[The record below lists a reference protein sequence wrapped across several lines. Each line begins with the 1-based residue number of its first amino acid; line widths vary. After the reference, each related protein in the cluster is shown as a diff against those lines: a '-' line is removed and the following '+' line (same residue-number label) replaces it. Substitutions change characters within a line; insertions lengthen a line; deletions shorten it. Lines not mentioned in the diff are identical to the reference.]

1 MIWRAITF
9 LAPSFLLLGASVCPQ
24 DASAPPPQHT
34 AAEEHQIF
42 EQVIANQKKN
52 DEALYLY
59 ERIERVEMRRAP
71 GENAPVDVKISR
83 VVPAG
88 TGIDHIPVGP
98 DGQPI
103 DAAAYRAEL
112 QKLERQLA
120 WAAEPGHAQ
129 QDAYAKI
136 TKKHK
141 ERNDLIDATR
151 GAFFFTFEAR
161 EHRGDRTI
169 LKYHMEP
176 NPAYKPSSRFTAIYS
191 KVRGSIWLDE
201 ASDQLARVEGVVT
214 EDISVGLFLAR
225 INKGS
230 HFMEEHYEIAS
241 GLWLP
246 TYTQYDFD
254 GRKFF
259 SSFSIHEKT
268 FYSRYRRI
276 GPPKDALQA
285 IRNELS
291 TPKATPADP

>member
-1 MIWRAITF
+1 MHWRALLFICSSLVLF
-9 LAPSFLLLGASVCPQ
+9 CAPIFPQ
-24 DASAPPPQHT
+24 DSSSPPPART
-34 AAEEHQIF
+34 AAEQHQLF

-59 ERIERVEMRRAP
+59 ERIERVELRHAT
-71 GENAPVDVKISR
+71 GEAAPVEVKTSR

-98 DGQPI
+98 DGQPV

-120 WAAEPGHAQ
+120 WATESGRAQ

-136 TKKHK
+136 TKKIK

-151 GAFFFTFEAR
+151 GAFVFTYLAR
-161 EHRGDRTI
+161 EQRGDRAL
-169 LKYHMEP
+169 LKFHMEP
-176 NPAYKPSSRFTAIYS
+176 NPSYKPTSRFTAIYS

-201 ASDQLARVEGVVT
+201 ASGQLARVQGVVT

-225 INKGS
+225 VNKGS
-230 HFMEEHYEIAS
+230 HFMQESYEMAP

-246 TYTQYDFD
+246 SYSQYDFD

-259 SSFSIHEKT
+259 SSFSLHEKT

-276 GPPKDALQA
+276 GPPKEALQA
-285 IRNELS
+285 IRSELNTS
-291 TPKATPADP
+291 KTTAADP